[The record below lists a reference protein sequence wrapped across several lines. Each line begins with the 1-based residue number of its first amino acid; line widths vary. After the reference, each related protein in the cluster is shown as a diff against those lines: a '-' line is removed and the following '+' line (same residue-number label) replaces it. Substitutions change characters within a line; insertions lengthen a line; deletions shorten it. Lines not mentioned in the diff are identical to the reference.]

1 MNRWTELRDGAPRT
15 GSPIEA
21 IVALGV
27 ALGLPLLV
35 VWGLPAF
42 VAGEIGTALG
52 LTAMWILTAAVAFLT
67 VRVERRGWSG
77 LGVKR
82 FRGTALLWGVG
93 IGLALMLLVPA
104 LSLLGNLLWPTN
116 GPDIASAANQPWQI
130 VLLAVITAAITEEI
144 LFRSFPTERLS
155 APTGSPWPGAML
167 GLVAFT
173 VLHAGNWNLAHVLF
187 VVFPL
192 GLLLTLV
199 YVWRRS
205 VLIVIVAHFITD
217 LPLVVLAVTAQ

>member
-1 MNRWTELRDGAPRT
+1 MNRGTELRDGAPRT

-27 ALGLPLLV
+27 ALVLPLLV

-42 VAGEIGTALG
+42 VAGEIGMALG

-93 IGLALMLLVPA
+93 IGLVLMLLVPA

-116 GPDIASAANQPWQI
+116 GADIASAANQSWQI

-155 APTGSPWPGAML
+155 ALTGSPLPGAML

-173 VLHAGNWNLAHVLF
+173 VLHAGNWNPAHVLF

-192 GLLLTLV
+192 
-199 YVWRRS
+199 
-205 VLIVIVAHFITD
+205 
-217 LPLVVLAVTAQ
+217 AVGHSPCDESNHKRNEHTQVD